1 MLKYINCLLEMIKSF
16 EVPSAD
22 SINWIPIQSARQ
34 EYGSGSIT
42 SPNENQ
48 VRHHIE
54 NDPSKPPVFIQY
66 DHGKSSFITIRAYL
80 STSSLPKQL
89 RPYASLFLST
99 FFSLPVKRSN
109 GEILNHEAVVR
120 SLDETTLD
128 HDINFGARGAFA
140 ELLQVSVKV
149 EPKYYEQ
156 SIEWLSDLFNGTIYD
171 IERLKVTAAKIQQSL
186 PEQKREGDTVAWS
199 MSTTLMF
206 DSLQQANAVLE
217 QSEFNPSIVKR
228 LEEEPESVVKDLE
241 AFRNYVTQP
250 ECLRVSVAGNVLGVE
265 KPQEAWN
272 KYFGKKSDKGLAPV
286 SWVKDFRLPLGR
298 NPSKKAVVVPL
309 PSIES
314 SFSVHSAKGIE
325 GFDHEDAPA
334 LMVTLGVLNALES
347 YLWRYI
353 RGTGLAYGASIT
365 QNPESGLLMFTVYK
379 APNAFRAYEEGGK
392 VVHGLVNGEI
402 DLEETTLE
410 SSISSLCYTMTA
422 REATVGSAALSSFV
436 NQVLKNVPQDYNQQL
451 LSKFRQV
458 TKQDVLNTLKNYI
471 APLFKSETSTAV
483 IVSAPSKVDGIE
495 DSLRKDGFEVERRT
509 LDVSNEED
517 GESDYESDSGS
528 SV

>member
-1 MLKYINCLLEMIKSF
+1 
-16 EVPSAD
+16 
-22 SINWIPIQSARQ
+22 
-34 EYGSGSIT
+34 
-42 SPNENQ
+42 
-48 VRHHIE
+48 
-54 NDPSKPPVFIQY
+54 
-66 DHGKSSFITIRAYL
+66 
-80 STSSLPKQL
+80 
-89 RPYASLFLST
+89 
-99 FFSLPVKRSN
+99 
-109 GEILNHEAVVR
+109 
-120 SLDETTLD
+120 
-128 HDINFGARGAFA
+128 
-140 ELLQVSVKV
+140 
-149 EPKYYEQ
+149 
-156 SIEWLSDLFNGTIYD
+156 
-171 IERLKVTAAKIQQSL
+171 
-186 PEQKREGDTVAWS
+186 
-199 MSTTLMF
+199 
-206 DSLQQANAVLE
+206 
-217 QSEFNPSIVKR
+217 
-228 LEEEPESVVKDLE
+228 
-241 AFRNYVTQP
+241 
-250 ECLRVSVAGNVLGVE
+250 
-265 KPQEAWN
+265 
-272 KYFGKKSDKGLAPV
+272 
-286 SWVKDFRLPLGR
+286 
-298 NPSKKAVVVPL
+298 
-309 PSIES
+309 
-314 SFSVHSAKGIE
+314 
-325 GFDHEDAPA
+325 
-334 LMVTLGVLNALES
+334 MVTLGVLNALES